1 MGRYTDITI
10 YKTFDTKKGNPYY
23 KGVYY
28 PKIKLSQNDIYV
40 ITDQGDRYDLLAL
53 RFYKNSSYWWMISIA
68 NESLK
73 HNSLFIPEGTQLR
86 IPMDITAIISAYN
99 NLNNI

>member
-1 MGRYTDITI
+1 MFFNDIFT
-10 YKTFDTKKGNPYY
+10 TNNGNPYY

-28 PKIKLSQNDIYV
+28 PKIELSENDVYV

-68 NESLK
+68 NESLNN
-73 HNSLFIPEGTQLR
+73 NSLFIPEGTQLR
-86 IPMDITAIISAYN
+86 IPMNITSIISAYSD
-99 NLNNI
+99 LNNI